1 MSSGHAQTVDANTAL
16 TYVIKGNSVTI
27 TDCVATAVGALVI
40 PSSYNG
46 NTVTAIGESAFDDCS
61 GLTSVTIPDG
71 VTSIG
76 VRAFR
81 RCSGLTSV
89 TIPGSVTSTRTAA
102 DYFADWI
109 AASAYGQAYPV

>member
-71 VTSIG
+71 VTS
-76 VRAFR
+76 
-81 RCSGLTSV
+81 
-89 TIPGSVTSTRTAA
+89 TRTAA
-102 DYFADWI
+102 DYFADWT